1 MASVEGLP
9 DRVLLWSDNEAKEK
23 QAQQVGNSTCGATAA
38 LNVLV
43 RNESTIL
50 FLNRA
55 TEILQVNIMRK
66 ILLIIITISFN
77 FFFWATTV
85 MFSNIWAEFV
95 VRKWDFQF

>member
-1 MASVEGLP
+1 MASVLEGLP

-55 TEILQVNIMRK
+55 TEIQVNIMRK
-66 ILLIIITISFN
+66 ILLIIITITFN
-77 FFFWATTV
+77 FFFFW
-85 MFSNIWAEFV
+85 
-95 VRKWDFQF
+95 RQL

>member
-9 DRVLLWSDNEAKEK
+9 DRVLLWSDNDAKEK

-55 TEILQVNIMRK
+55 AEIQVNIMRK
-66 ILLIIITISFN
+66 ILLIIITVSFN
-77 FFFWATTV
+77 FFFW
-85 MFSNIWAEFV
+85 
-95 VRKWDFQF
+95 RQL

>member
-1 MASVEGLP
+1 MASVLEGLP

-55 TEILQVNIMRK
+55 TEIQVNIMRK
-66 ILLIIITISFN
+66 IQLIIITITFN
-77 FFFWATTV
+77 FFFFW
-85 MFSNIWAEFV
+85 
-95 VRKWDFQF
+95 RQL

>member
-1 MASVEGLP
+1 MASVLEGLP

-55 TEILQVNIMRK
+55 TEIEVNIMRK
-66 ILLIIITISFN
+66 ILLIIITITFN
-77 FFFWATTV
+77 FFFFW
-85 MFSNIWAEFV
+85 
-95 VRKWDFQF
+95 RQL